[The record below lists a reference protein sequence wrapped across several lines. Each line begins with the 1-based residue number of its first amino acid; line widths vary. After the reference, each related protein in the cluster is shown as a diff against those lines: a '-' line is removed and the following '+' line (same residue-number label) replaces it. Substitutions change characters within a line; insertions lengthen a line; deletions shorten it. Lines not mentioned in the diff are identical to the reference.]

1 MDCDF
6 WINEYEKEV
15 WNKLS
20 NKQKY
25 DLCRRFG
32 LKYTPFAT
40 AKDLINQ
47 IEIPILPLS
56 FTIASLNQANIINN
70 YLLNTNEYTELWH
83 EKITYDQDKWGTK
96 RLHKNLIGIFSNSNQ
111 IKSKKTQLYF
121 EMFLKSYP
129 LLDKNEKVRL
139 ILATPSLSKS
149 QIENLI
155 ILFEDENKKF
165 FLAFKEDTN
174 EVLKLIHKTEDIW
187 KELIENIDYYNN
199 LDSNFIDNT
208 YHLTPSFIQY
218 HIEKSVKGQSHA
230 VKIIATLLYYHQKI
244 YKAYERQEPLPFQ
257 RMEPFLI
264 VGATG
269 TGKSYILQTGCD
281 IMGIPFLHVDAS
293 SLVQSGIVGQTLDD
307 VMKNLIRKT
316 NYHVGKAE
324 VAIVLFDEIDKLLS
338 SHHGKSVL
346 YELLRII
353 EGAEIPIDP
362 YNAKDR
368 MKEIDKISTNNMLFL
383 FAGSFQHILDEKV
396 EYKNQILNVRDI
408 ENTKLPKEFLGRIN
422 QVIVLNKLTKAELKE
437 ILLNSKKSPLN
448 EIKKMLE
455 VNNIK
460 VEITNDTIEKI
471 LKKSEKS
478 PYGARALKKI
488 AWEYFQEILYDAPV
502 YNKLSKEKVYKI

>member
-187 KELIENIDYYNN
+187 KELIENIDYYNI
-199 LDSNFIDNT
+199 S
-208 YHLTPSFIQY
+208 P
-218 HIEKSVKGQSHA
+218 
-230 VKIIATLLYYHQKI
+230 QK
-244 YKAYERQEPLPFQ
+244 
-257 RMEPFLI
+257 
-264 VGATG
+264 
-269 TGKSYILQTGCD
+269 
-281 IMGIPFLHVDAS
+281 
-293 SLVQSGIVGQTLDD
+293 
-307 VMKNLIRKT
+307 
-316 NYHVGKAE
+316 
-324 VAIVLFDEIDKLLS
+324 
-338 SHHGKSVL
+338 
-346 YELLRII
+346 
-353 EGAEIPIDP
+353 
-362 YNAKDR
+362 
-368 MKEIDKISTNNMLFL
+368 
-383 FAGSFQHILDEKV
+383 
-396 EYKNQILNVRDI
+396 
-408 ENTKLPKEFLGRIN
+408 
-422 QVIVLNKLTKAELKE
+422 
-437 ILLNSKKSPLN
+437 
-448 EIKKMLE
+448 
-455 VNNIK
+455 
-460 VEITNDTIEKI
+460 
-471 LKKSEKS
+471 
-478 PYGARALKKI
+478 
-488 AWEYFQEILYDAPV
+488 
-502 YNKLSKEKVYKI
+502 